1 MQRNHSSSSLISR
14 SLSSIPVTKSPP
26 SGGTIRKDSIS
37 SVANVVSERKETGSN
52 QVTNPPTNEEVGI
65 LKQFMIKDISIL
77 QVLKSYNRCNN
88 FHQGI
93 SVIPE
98 ADESRNHE
106 KVFRSVRKSAL
117 KVADIINVIQC
128 YETQD
133 FTKVESVSHTHLK
146 NVKNVGHTHSKK
158 VFPDLV
164 VRHTPWLDP
173 NVVTNAQ
180 ELIGRIRSVQW
191 LMKHG
196 IDPHDLIK
204 RHIISVE
211 RMEKR
216 IKMLR
221 ECGMRRLTIHN
232 LDQLVFE
239 RSFVRV
245 TSMIYPERVKFG
257 LDEDPNLL
265 IESMINS
272 IDSSL
277 ISNEQKSGIIKEC
290 IPYSTSLSVN
300 SIKIKAIETFMRMN
314 DYEEL
319 FPQIDIS
326 QIDTEYF
333 DLNQAFGIMKRLVE
347 DKDCSEN
354 ASRIE
359 LPLLFN
365 HYTVHDLD
373 YLLETLPRIGCHHIS
388 KFMRPHRFHLI
399 KGRDRIDTIA
409 SRLKYLTDLGFND
422 YNIGS
427 NYQILHIKN
436 SNLRERMHF
445 WFDQM
450 GKDAMIHSHNSLRII
465 VNHALAT
472 SRHTIDGKESVFM
485 LTKPILKNHER
496 DTTRV
501 KNVSQ
506 SICSTLGWNAGD
518 FTQKITSDPNYIE
531 SYLNHSN
538 AIKVFTYLV
547 SECGFYPD
555 AVRQKAYILLQD
567 HDKLK
572 QMYESRLIADPDFDT
587 VQDDSIRLDL
597 LCYHLTSFK
606 DHFTIEHIRHEPL
619 NIRHEPLNIHHEP
632 LNIHHEPLNGEIDL
646 SK

>member
-1 MQRNHSSSSLISR
+1 MLRRAKNNLVLPWAIVKILMQRNHATCSLIFR

-26 SGGTIRKDSIS
+26 SGGAIRKDSMCSVS
-37 SVANVVSERKETGSN
+37 SVVSERKEAES
-52 QVTNPPTNEEVGI
+52 NPPTNEEVGI
-65 LKQFMIKDISIL
+65 LKQFMMKDMSIL
-77 QVLKSYNRCNN
+77 QVIKSDNRCKD

-117 KVADIINVIQC
+117 KVVDIMNVIQC

-133 FTKVESVSHTHLK
+133 FT
-146 NVKNVGHTHSKK
+146 NVRNMNHKHSKK

-180 ELIGRIRSVQW
+180 ELIDRIRSVKW

-196 IDPHDLIK
+196 IDPQDLIK
-204 RHIISVE
+204 RHMISVD

-216 IKMLR
+216 MKMLR
-221 ECGMRRLTIHN
+221 ECGMRKLSIHN

-239 RSFVRV
+239 RSFLRV

-257 LDEDPNLL
+257 LDENPDFL

-277 ISNEQKSGIIKEC
+277 VNEEQKSGIIKEC
-290 IPYSTSLSVN
+290 IPYSASLSVN
-300 SIKIKAIETFMRMN
+300 SIKIKAIEKFMEMN
-314 DYEEL
+314 GYEEL

-326 QIDTEYF
+326 QIDTDYF
-333 DLNQAFGIMKRLVE
+333 DLDQALGMMRRLVE
-347 DKDCSEN
+347 DKDCLEN
-354 ASRIE
+354 GSRIE

-388 KFMRPHRFHLI
+388 KFIRHHRFHLI
-399 KGRDRIDTIA
+399 KGRDRIDTTA

-427 NYQILHIKN
+427 NCQIFHIN
-436 SNLRERMHF
+436 SSNVKERIHF

-450 GKDAMIHSHNSLRII
+450 GKDAMIQSHNSLRII

-472 SRHTIDGKESVFM
+472 SRHTTDDKESVFI
-485 LTKPILKNHER
+485 LTKPALKNHER
-496 DTTRV
+496 DTIRV

-506 SICSTLGWNAGD
+506 SICSTLGWDAGD
-518 FTQKITSDPNYIE
+518 FFPTITSDPNHIE

-547 SECGFYPD
+547 SECAFYPD

-567 HDKLK
+567 YEKLK

-587 VQDDSIRLDL
+587 VQDDLIRLDL

-606 DHFTIEHIRHEPL
+606 DHFTIEHIRHEAL
-619 NIRHEPLNIHHEP
+619 D
-632 LNIHHEPLNGEIDL
+632 GEIEL

>member
-1 MQRNHSSSSLISR
+1 MLRRAKNNPGLPWAIVKVLMHRNLATSSLISR

-26 SGGTIRKDSIS
+26 SGGTIRKDSMS
-37 SVANVVSERKETGSN
+37 SVANVARERKEAGSN

-65 LKQFMIKDISIL
+65 LKQFMMKDISVL
-77 QVLKSYNRCNN
+77 QVLKSQNQCNN

-98 ADESRNHE
+98 VDESRNHE
-106 KVFRSVRKSAL
+106 KVFRPVQKSAL
-117 KVADIINVIQC
+117 KVVDIMNVIQC
-128 YETQD
+128 YESQE
-133 FTKVESVSHTHLK
+133 FT
-146 NVKNVGHTHSKK
+146 NVKNVNQKHSKK
-158 VFPDLV
+158 IFPDLV

-173 NVVTNAQ
+173 EVVTNGQ
-180 ELIGRIRSVQW
+180 ELIDRIRSVQW

-196 IDPHDLIK
+196 IDPQDLIK

-211 RMEKR
+211 KMEKR
-216 IKMLR
+216 IRMLR
-221 ECGMRRLTIHN
+221 ECGMRKLTIHN

-265 IESMINS
+265 IESMIGS
-272 IDSSL
+272 IDDSL
-277 ISNEQKSGIIKEC
+277 VSNEEKSGIMKEC
-290 IPYSTSLSVN
+290 LPYSTSLSVN

-314 DYEEL
+314 GYEEL

-326 QIDTEYF
+326 QIDTDYF
-333 DLNQAFGIMKRLVE
+333 DLDQAFGIMRRLVE
-347 DKDCSEN
+347 DKECLEN
-354 ASRIE
+354 GSKVE

-365 HYTVHDLD
+365 HYTLQDLD

-388 KFMRPHRFHLI
+388 KFIRPHRFHLI

-427 NYQILHIKN
+427 NCQIFHIKN
-436 SNLRERMHF
+436 SNVRERIQF

-450 GKDAMIHSHNSLRII
+450 GKDAMIQSHNSLRII

-472 SRHTIDGKESVFM
+472 SRHTIDDKESVFI
-485 LTKPILKNHER
+485 LTKPKLKNR
-496 DTTRV
+496 DRDVIRV
-501 KNVSQ
+501 KSVSQ
-506 SICSTLGWNAGD
+506 SICSTLGWEAGD
-518 FTQKITSDPNYIE
+518 FIQIITSDPNCIE

-555 AVRQKAYILLQD
+555 AIRQKAYILLQD

-572 QMYESRLIADPDFDT
+572 QMYESRLIADPDFDS
-587 VQDDSIRLDL
+587 VQDDLVRLDL

-606 DHFTIEHIRHEPL
+606 DHFTIEHL
-619 NIRHEPLNIHHEP
+619 S
-632 LNIHHEPLNGEIDL
+632 HEPLNGEIEL